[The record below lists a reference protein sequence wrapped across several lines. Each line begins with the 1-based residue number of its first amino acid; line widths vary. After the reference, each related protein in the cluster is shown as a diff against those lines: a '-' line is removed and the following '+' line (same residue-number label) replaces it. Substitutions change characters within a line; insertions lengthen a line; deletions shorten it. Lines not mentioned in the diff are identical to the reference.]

1 MEPGSLELTV
11 TWQGQPIVA
20 EKIVSTWPDVAH
32 ARRVLLLAVMGAIVP
47 RLFSLC
53 PPAQGTA
60 ARRCFVR
67 EREMTGQRATT
78 CDAVRLAKAAIACS
92 LNLNPC
98 VLSTFRVVDA

>member
-11 TWQGQPIVA
+11 TWDGQPIVA
-20 EKIVSTWPDVAH
+20 AKIVSTWPDVAH
-32 ARRVLLLAVMGAIVP
+32 ARRVLPLALMGAIVP

-60 ARRCFVR
+60 AQRCVVR
-67 EREMTGQRATT
+67 EMIGQRATT